1 MPLPAASPLR
11 SWPQGGA
18 LFFLAAGG
26 PRLQTSYNAVIML
39 KKIIAK
45 AGIKAAMSVIADD
58 MRRVDE
64 TIHHEL
70 GSEIRRVAEVADY
83 ITSAGGKRMRPALVL
98 LCAGALGCRGDDPVY
113 LGAVIEILH
122 TATLMH
128 DDVVDEADMRRGKP
142 TTNAKWDNPTAVL
155 VGDFLYT
162 RAFQMMVKT
171 GNLKAMQEIAA
182 AANRL
187 SEGEVLQMDNAHDP
201 SVGIERYY
209 EVIERKT
216 ACLFECAALIAC
228 SAAHAGPAEEQAL
241 AAYAKHLGYAFQ
253 IADDYL
259 DYAGEAAVTGKNL
272 GADLAEGKVTLPLI
286 HAMQQAA
293 PADRLAIE
301 EAVRQGHGDFE
312 QICRIV
318 RSTGAL
324 EATLAQARREAE
336 AGKASIAALPDTPCK
351 RALELIID
359 YTVERSK

>member
-1 MPLPAASPLR
+1 
-11 SWPQGGA
+11 
-18 LFFLAAGG
+18 
-26 PRLQTSYNAVIML
+26 ML
-39 KKIIAK
+39 KNIIAK
-45 AGIKAAMSVIADD
+45 AGIKAAMNIIAED
-58 MRRVDE
+58 MRSVDE
-64 TIHHEL
+64 TIHREL
-70 GSEIRRVAEVADY
+70 GSEIRRVAVVADY

-98 LCAGALGCRGDDPVY
+98 LSAGALGCTGEKPVY

-162 RAFQMMVKT
+162 RAFQMMVAT
-171 GNLKAMQEIAA
+171 GNLRAMGAIAF

-216 ACLFECAALIAC
+216 ACLFVCATKIAC
-228 SAAHAGPAEEQAL
+228 SVADATPEQEAAL
-241 AAYAKHLGYAFQ
+241 ASYAQHLGYAFQ

-259 DYAGEAAVTGKNL
+259 DYAGDAAVTGKNL
-272 GADLAEGKVTLPLI
+272 GADLEEGKVTLPLI
-286 HAMQQAA
+286 YAMRE
-293 PADRLAIE
+293 ADPEGRQLIE

-312 QICRIV
+312 RICGIV
-318 RSTGAL
+318 RGTNALEETLAKAREEARLGKEALAVLPETPYRKAL
-324 EATLAQARREAE
+324 EA
-336 AGKASIAALPDTPCK
+336 
-351 RALELIID
+351 IID
-359 YTVERSK
+359 YTVERNK

>member
-1 MPLPAASPLR
+1 
-11 SWPQGGA
+11 
-18 LFFLAAGG
+18 
-26 PRLQTSYNAVIML
+26 ML
-39 KKIIAK
+39 KNIIAK
-45 AGIKAAMSVIADD
+45 AGIKAAMNLIADD

-64 TIHHEL
+64 IIHKEL

-98 LCAGALGCRGDDPVY
+98 LSAGALGCTGDKPVY

-162 RAFQMMVKT
+162 RAFQMMVST
-171 GNLKAMQEIAA
+171 ANLKAMGEIAR

-201 SVGIERYY
+201 SVGIDRYY

-228 SAAHAGPAEEQAL
+228 SVSGATPEQEKAL
-241 AAYAKHLGYAFQ
+241 SEYARHLGYAFQ

-259 DYAGEAAVTGKNL
+259 DYAGDAAVTGKNL
-272 GADLAEGKVTLPLI
+272 GADLEEGKVTLPLI
-286 HAMQQAA
+286 YAMEQAG
-293 PADRLAIE
+293 DDERRVIE
-301 EAVRQGHGDFE
+301 EAVKQGHGDFE
-312 QICRIV
+312 KICGIV
-318 RSTGAL
+318 RGTDAL
-324 EATLAQARREAE
+324 ESTLARARHEAQ
-336 AGKASIAALPDTPCK
+336 AGKDALSILPDTPY
-351 RALELIID
+351 RHALELIID
-359 YTVERSK
+359 YTVERNK

>member
-1 MPLPAASPLR
+1 
-11 SWPQGGA
+11 
-18 LFFLAAGG
+18 
-26 PRLQTSYNAVIML
+26 ML
-39 KKIIAK
+39 KNIIAK
-45 AGIKAAMSVIADD
+45 AGIKAAMSLIADD
-58 MRRVDE
+58 MHRVDE
-64 TIHHEL
+64 IIHKEL

-98 LCAGALGCRGDDPVY
+98 LSAGALGCTGDKPVY

-162 RAFQMMVKT
+162 RAFQMMVST
-171 GNLKAMQEIAA
+171 ANLKAMGEIAR

-201 SVGIERYY
+201 SVGIDRYY

-228 SAAHAGPAEEQAL
+228 SVSGANPEQEKAL
-241 AAYAKHLGYAFQ
+241 SEYARHLGYAFQ

-259 DYAGEAAVTGKNL
+259 DYAGDASVTGKNL
-272 GADLAEGKVTLPLI
+272 GADLEEGKVTLPLI
-286 HAMQQAA
+286 YAMEQAGED
-293 PADRLAIE
+293 DRRVIE
-301 EAVRQGHGDFE
+301 EAVKQGHGDFE
-312 QICRIV
+312 RICGIV
-318 RSTGAL
+318 RGTDAL
-324 EATLAQARREAE
+324 ESTLARARQEAQ
-336 AGKASIAALPDTPCK
+336 AGKNALSILSDTPY
-351 RALELIID
+351 RHALELIID
-359 YTVERSK
+359 YTVERNK